1 MHIWVYM
8 TIYMVPLLGKNE
20 FVPKLLDANTEEDGD
35 TIIFKDYCYFI
46 FLFFH
51 GQVFSQL
58 IMHS

>member
-1 MHIWVYM
+1 M